1 MGRKHSGP
9 PWQRLVHFFQ
19 SFGPRASKELVENL
33 VSHLDADARGVGLV
47 IAMLH
52 GELDHDPSIA
62 KMSQIEHDGDH
73 LRTELVDTLA
83 KTLVTPIDRED
94 LYRFSRAIDDLLD
107 ELRDFVREWWLLQ
120 GVDPQPLLHV
130 LGELALAIDSAK
142 VVVATIGEPKAG
154 GAAQLVEALRLA
166 NRVRCI
172 HEDEITALFQ
182 GEVTMELLR
191 ERELLHRLDSIGM
204 HLVQGLNTIA
214 DSFVKRGE

>member
-1 MGRKHSGP
+1 MSHRHPGSL
-9 PWQRLVHFFQ
+9 WQRFVHFFQ
-19 SFGPRASKELVENL
+19 SFGPRASKELVANL
-33 VSHLDADARGVGLV
+33 LSHLDADAQGVGLV
-47 IAMLH
+47 ISMLQ
-52 GELDHDPSIA
+52 GGLDRDASLA
-62 KMSQIEHDGDH
+62 EMSKVEHAGDQ

-120 GVDPQPLLHV
+120 GANSQPLLHV
-130 LGELALAIDSAK
+130 LSDLAAAIDSAK
-142 VVVATIGEPKAG
+142 VVVATIGEPKSG
-154 GAAQLVEALRLA
+154 GATQLVEALRLA
-166 NRVRCI
+166 NRVRCT